1 MKTQRELMVSA
12 IQDLI
17 ICRNNI
23 FDNIVNLAMS
33 GELSHLADAVDIG
46 EKYEFKM
53 NHFRNLEDKNV
64 NTLIKICE
72 VIESEI
78 PVLMDEND
86 IDITELNFDN

>member
-1 MKTQRELMVSA
+1 MRTQRELMVTA

-33 GELSHLADAVDIG
+33 GELSHLADCVDIG

-53 NHFRNLEDKNV
+53 NHFKNLEDKNV

-78 PVLMDEND
+78 SVLMDEND
-86 IDITELNFDN
+86 IDITELDFDN

>member
-1 MKTQRELMVSA
+1 MRTQRELMVTA

-23 FDNIVNLAMS
+23 FDNIVNLAMA
-33 GELSHLADAVDIG
+33 GELSHLADCVDIG

-53 NHFRNLEDKNV
+53 NHFRKLEDKNV

-78 PVLMDEND
+78 SVLMDEND
-86 IDITELNFDN
+86 IDITELSFDN

>member
-1 MKTQRELMVSA
+1 MVSA

-17 ICRNNI
+17 IRRNNI
-23 FDNIVNLAMS
+23 FDNIIILAMS
-33 GELSHLADAVDIG
+33 GELSHLVDAVDNG
-46 EKYEFKM
+46 EKYDFKM

-78 PVLMDEND
+78 SVLMNEND
-86 IDITELNFDN
+86 IDITALNFDNL

>member
-1 MKTQRELMVSA
+1 MRTQRELIVTA

-33 GELSHLADAVDIG
+33 GELSHLANAVDIG
-46 EKYEFKM
+46 EKYEFKI

>member
-1 MKTQRELMVSA
+1 MRTQRELMVTA

-17 ICRNNI
+17 ICRNSI

-33 GELSHLADAVDIG
+33 GELSHLADAIDID

>member
-1 MKTQRELMVSA
+1 MENNRKAIVTA

-33 GELSHLADAVDIG
+33 GELSHLADCVDIG

-53 NHFRNLEDKNV
+53 NHFKNLEDKNV

-78 PVLMDEND
+78 SVVMDEND

>member
-1 MKTQRELMVSA
+1 MVSA

-17 ICRNNI
+17 ISRNNI

-33 GELSHLADAVDIG
+33 SELSHLADTVDNG
-46 EKYEFKM
+46 EKYDFKM

-78 PVLMDEND
+78 SFLMN
-86 IDITELNFDN
+86 

>member
-17 ICRNNI
+17 TCRNNI

>member
-1 MKTQRELMVSA
+1 MRTQRELMVTA

-33 GELSHLADAVDIG
+33 GELSHLANAVDIG

-86 IDITELNFDN
+86 IDITELKFDN